1 MKTLRVILGDQLNAQ
16 HSWYRERNSDHLYLI
31 AELYQEQRYVRHH
44 VQKIVAFFI
53 GMQRFAEALKDAGH
67 QVLHLTLDQTAEYDS
82 IDQLIIV
89 ICQEHKIERVEFQ
102 RPDEIRLLEQLRNL
116 KIPTGIGLREV
127 DTEHFLL
134 PFEEISKEFK
144 PQRPLRME
152 AFYRRMRQRYGYLM
166 QSGEPEGE
174 RWNFDSEN
182 RKALKASDL
191 AQIPQPLCFSQS
203 TQAVLERLDRH
214 KISYFGK
221 ISKQLVWPTSSKEAL
236 QLLEFFCTHCLPLF
250 GKFQDAMTANSE
262 HKWSLYHS
270 RLSFALNAKMIS
282 PAQVIERSIAE
293 YRARPEV
300 IDLAQ
305 IEGFVR
311 QILGWRE
318 FVRGIYWINL
328 PEYPTLNVL
337 AANKDLPEYFWSGK
351 TKMHCMEQSLGQ
363 SLDYAYAH
371 HIQRLMV
378 IGNFTLLAGVDP
390 NQVDAWYLGIYIDAI
405 EWVEMPNTRGMS
417 QFADGGLL
425 ASKPYSCSGQYIS
438 RMSDYCK
445 SCFYDVKLR
454 AGNRSCPFNSLYWHF
469 HERHKAR
476 FANSP
481 RTAMVYRNW
490 DKKPEAER
498 AAILQQASLY
508 LDSLNEL

>member
-31 AELYQEQRYVRHH
+31 AELHQEQKYVKHH

-53 GMQRFAEALKDAGH
+53 GMQRFAEALTESGH

-82 IDQLIIV
+82 IEQLLLA
-89 ICQEHKIERVEFQ
+89 ICQKHQIEHIEFQ

-116 KIPTGIGLREV
+116 KTPAGVALREV

-144 PQRPLRME
+144 PLRSLRME

-166 QSGEPEGE
+166 RKGEPEGE

-182 RKALKASDL
+182 RKSLKAADL
-191 AQIPQPLCFSQS
+191 ALIPQPLCFSQS
-203 TQAVLERLDRH
+203 TQTVLERLDRH
-214 KISYFGK
+214 QISYFGD
-221 ISKQLVWPTSSKEAL
+221 IQEQLVWPTSRKEAL
-236 QLLEFFCTHCLPLF
+236 LLLEFFCTHCLPLF
-250 GKFQDAMTANSE
+250 GQFQDAMTANSE

-293 YRARPEV
+293 YRAHPEL
-300 IDLAQ
+300 IDLSQ

-328 PEYPTLNVL
+328 PEYPTLNAL
-337 AANKDLPEYFWSGK
+337 GANRDLPEYFWSGK

-390 NQVDAWYLGIYIDAI
+390 DQVDAWYLGVYIDAI

-425 ASKPYSCSGQYIS
+425 ASKPYSGSGQYIS

-445 SCFYDVKLR
+445 SCSYDVKLR

-469 HERHKAR
+469 HERHRER
-476 FANSP
+476 FANNP

-490 DKKPEAER
+490 DKKSEAER
-498 AAILQQASLY
+498 RQILNQAQHY
-508 LDSLNEL
+508 LQNLAKL

>member
-1 MKTLRVILGDQLNAQ
+1 MKILRVILGDQLNAQ
-16 HSWYRERNSDHLYLI
+16 HSWYQEQNDDHLYLI
-31 AELYQEQRYVRHH
+31 AELHQEQQYVRHH

-53 GMQRFAEALKDAGH
+53 SMYRFAQALTNEGH

-82 IDQLIIV
+82 IDQLIIAV
-89 ICQEHKIERVEFQ
+89 CQQHKVEIIEFQ
-102 RPDEIRLLEQLRNL
+102 RPDEIRLLEQLRKL
-116 KIPTGIGLREV
+116 KVTAGIALREV

-144 PQRPLRME
+144 PQCSSRME
-152 AFYRRMRQRYGYLM
+152 AFYRRMRKRYGYLM
-166 QSGEPEGE
+166 YRGKPEGE

-191 AQIPQPLCFSQS
+191 AQIPQPLCFNQS

-214 KISYFGK
+214 KISYFGE
-221 ISKQLVWPTSSKEAL
+221 ISEALVWPTSRKEAL

-250 GKFQDAMTANSE
+250 GQFQDAMTANSE
-262 HKWSLYHS
+262 YKWSLYHS
-270 RLSFALNAKMIS
+270 RLSFALNTKMIS
-282 PAQVIERSIAE
+282 PALVIERSISE
-293 YRARPEV
+293 YRNRPEL

-328 PEYPTLNVL
+328 PEYSTLNLL

-351 TKMHCMEQSLGQ
+351 TKMRCMEQSLGQ

-378 IGNFTLLAGVDP
+378 IGNFALLVGIDP
-390 NQVDAWYLGIYIDAI
+390 DQVDAWYLGVYIDAI

-425 ASKPYSCSGQYIS
+425 ASKPYSSSGQYIN

-454 AGNRSCPFNSLYWHF
+454 TGNRSCPFNSLYWHF

-476 FANSP
+476 FANNP

-490 DKKPEAER
+490 YKKTKAEQE
-498 AAILQQASLY
+498 AILQQASIY